1 MFCGKCGSSIPD
13 GNSFCGKC
21 GAPISNPSIQTSTQ
35 PITQPVQ
42 VVPITIEP
50 QSMPVKKT
58 NSAAITG
65 FVFGIVGICLCL
77 VPYVGFV
84 CGLIGLV
91 LSIVGITKK
100 KECGKGGGLAV
111 TGLLLSIIGAFIG
124 LCMIVGTMAMSKN
137 NAQSSY
143 NNNRQVNASVDYT
156 AGMDL
161 ATSNAFKAGLNYLKF
176 SSFSKK
182 GLINQ
187 LSSPY
192 GDNYTEE
199 QARTAVNAIEK
210 NGLVDWKE
218 QAVKSAKN
226 YLSFTSFSRQGL
238 IEQLSSEY
246 GDQFTLEEATYA
258 ADQVGLK

>member
-100 KECGKGGGLAV
+100 K
-111 TGLLLSIIGAFIG
+111 GA
-124 LCMIVGTMAMSKN
+124 
-137 NAQSSY
+137 
-143 NNNRQVNASVDYT
+143 
-156 AGMDL
+156 
-161 ATSNAFKAGLNYLKF
+161 
-176 SSFSKK
+176 
-182 GLINQ
+182 
-187 LSSPY
+187 
-192 GDNYTEE
+192 
-199 QARTAVNAIEK
+199 
-210 NGLVDWKE
+210 
-218 QAVKSAKN
+218 
-226 YLSFTSFSRQGL
+226 
-238 IEQLSSEY
+238 
-246 GDQFTLEEATYA
+246 
-258 ADQVGLK
+258 